1 MFCFFV
7 FLLPLVLG
15 EQFLFYNEKDLE
27 RELPQCIGNGIL
39 TCQRV
44 RLWIMGLDKKELPHI
59 NEHRGDISS
68 KNVLVQSCYFRICK
82 FKKSYIMAISK
93 TCSNEIVKT

>member
-1 MFCFFV
+1 
-7 FLLPLVLG
+7 
-15 EQFLFYNEKDLE
+15 
-27 RELPQCIGNGIL
+27 
-39 TCQRV
+39 
-44 RLWIMGLDKKELPHI
+44 MGLDKKELPHI